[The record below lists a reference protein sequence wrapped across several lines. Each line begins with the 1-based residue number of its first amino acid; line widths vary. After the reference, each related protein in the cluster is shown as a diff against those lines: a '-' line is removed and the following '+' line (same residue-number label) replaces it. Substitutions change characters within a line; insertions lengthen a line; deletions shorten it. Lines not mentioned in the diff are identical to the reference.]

1 VSGAGI
7 TILGASAGS
16 GKTYRLTQEVIAAVT
31 APDVERVPV
40 EALFAVTYTK
50 KAQAELAARIRH
62 ALIQRGAYTE
72 ASRLPLAY
80 LGTVHAACLRLLQEF
95 ALDVGLSPSVD
106 VVAGDEAKLLRE
118 ALDAQLPPELKARIE
133 RLAARLQ
140 LRIAPQSKRCDWI
153 TPVGDVMDLAR
164 GNRIAP
170 GTLPAMAER
179 SADGLLALL
188 MPPKADGL
196 VMDEALARELAH
208 AQEALVKAN
217 DDTGLTKKVLGQ
229 IVEARARLEDRELD
243 WRDWAKL
250 SGIEPS
256 KRCEQAVAR
265 LREVAAAYEAHP
277 RLHVD
282 VRALTHALF
291 EAARIGLTA
300 YADWKTERRVVDY
313 VDMLDGGLR
322 LVEHPR
328 VASEL
333 AERLRFAVVDEFQDT
348 SPIQLALFVRLHALA
363 GRSVWVGD
371 RKQCIFEY
379 AGADPLLMDAVA
391 GWVAESGGKP
401 DVLPG
406 NYRAR
411 PELVDACSELF
422 TAALGRH
429 GFSRAEVAVSSCRR
443 IPAELSS
450 LPPMA
455 LWLLEGK
462 NKDQDAACMAAGIAR
477 LLAAPEAYQIED
489 RASKQPRGVRPGDIA
504 VLVATNNEA
513 ARVAAA
519 LHARGIRVAVARAGL
534 LQTPEGMLVAAALRF
549 MLDEQDTLSAAIL
562 DALHGELARDPDAWL
577 SARVRGAAPEPSAW
591 RSSLESLRA
600 QLGVLS
606 PAEAVEG
613 VLAALDVVHL
623 AARWPDAPQRVANL
637 DALRALA
644 EGYQERC
651 AQGREAASV
660 AGLLRY
666 FDDMA
671 TERLRRDEQ
680 LASDDQH
687 VPTDEGAVVVCTYHK
702 AKGLEWPV
710 VILGS
715 LDREERR
722 HAFEVSPETE
732 RARFDPEDPLGGRWI
747 RYWPWPF
754 GGLKDLPLRDKAAQ
768 SDAGRRVAVREERE
782 RARLLYVGFTR
793 ARDHLVLAVRVR
805 RSKTATTFEKA
816 WLDELA
822 GTDGEPLLQLP
833 TDAADRSTARV
844 GIRASGEGRAAE
856 VGARVFH
863 LAPTHPAEPAAKERE
878 VHRWFVRSGPL
889 TSQPPRYRIIPSQA
903 EQDWPEL
910 ALPSIRAVTSLSG
923 AMPVQAKVAQY
934 DTLGDAV
941 HAYLAVDT
949 AHLAPEERVRCATRL
964 LQHAGL
970 AGVIDPDA
978 LIDAEHRLRE
988 LVVARWGEATWHREV
1003 PIEASID
1010 TPHGARRVVGT
1021 IDLLL
1026 ETSQGY
1032 VIVDHKT
1039 FPGRG
1044 EPALRMKTREFL
1056 PQLAAYADAMRR
1068 VPGARVVGCWVH
1080 FPVGG
1085 AVVELCV

>member
-1 VSGAGI
+1 
-7 TILGASAGS
+7 
-16 GKTYRLTQEVIAAVT
+16 
-31 APDVERVPV
+31 
-40 EALFAVTYTK
+40 
-50 KAQAELAARIRH
+50 
-62 ALIQRGAYTE
+62 
-72 ASRLPLAY
+72 
-80 LGTVHAACLRLLQEF
+80 
-95 ALDVGLSPSVD
+95 
-106 VVAGDEAKLLRE
+106 
-118 ALDAQLPPELKARIE
+118 
-133 RLAARLQ
+133 
-140 LRIAPQSKRCDWI
+140 
-153 TPVGDVMDLAR
+153 
-164 GNRIAP
+164 
-170 GTLPAMAER
+170 MAER

-208 AQEALVKAN
+208 AHEALLKAN
-217 DDTGLTKKVLGQ
+217 DHTSLTKKALGQ
-229 IVEARARLEDRELD
+229 IAEARTRLEDGELD

-265 LREVAAAYEAHP
+265 LREVAVAYEAHP
-277 RLHVD
+277 RLHAE

-291 EAARIGLTA
+291 EAARVGLTA

-313 VDMLDGGLR
+313 LDMLDGGLR

-333 AERLRFAVVDEFQDT
+333 ADRLRFAVVDEFQDT
-348 SPIQLALFVRLHALA
+348 SPIQLALFVRIHALA

-429 GFSRAEVAVSSCRR
+429 GFSRAEVAVSSCRQ
-443 IPAELSS
+443 IPAELSA

-462 NKDQDAACMAAGIAR
+462 NKDHDAACMAAGVAR
-477 LLAAPEAYQIED
+477 LLAAPEAYRIED
-489 RASKQPRGVRPGDIA
+489 RASKQQRCVRPGDIA

-519 LHARGIRVAVARAGL
+519 LHARGIRAAVARAGL

-549 MLDEQDTLSAAIL
+549 MLDEQDTLSTAIL
-562 DALHGELARDPDAWL
+562 DALHGELAQAPDAWL

-591 RSSLESLRA
+591 RSSLEALRA

-651 AQGREAASV
+651 AQGREAATV

-687 VPTDEGAVVVCTYHK
+687 VPNDDGAVVVCTYHK

-710 VILGS
+710 VILSS

-722 HAFEVSPETE
+722 HAFEVCPETE

-768 SDAGRRVAVREERE
+768 SDAGKRVALREERE
-782 RARLLYVGFTR
+782 HVRLLYVGFTR
-793 ARDHLVLAVRVR
+793 ARDHLVLALRVAR
-805 RSKTATTFEKA
+805 NKTATAFKAA

-833 TDAADRSTARV
+833 TDAADRSTALLR
-844 GIRASGEGRAAE
+844 IRASGEGKGAE
-856 VGARVFH
+856 FGARVFR
-863 LAPTHPAEPAAKERE
+863 LAPAVPERAAKERE
-878 VHRWFVRSGPL
+878 IHRWFARGGQL
-889 TSQPPRYRIIPSQA
+889 TVQPPRYRLVPSQA
-903 EQDWPEL
+903 AQDWPDL
-910 ALPSIRAVTSLSG
+910 VLPRIRAVTSLSG
-923 AMPVQAKVAQY
+923 AMPVHAKVAQY

-949 AHLAPEERVRCATRL
+949 ADLTAEERVLCATRL
-964 LQHAGL
+964 
-970 AGVIDPDA
+970 
-978 LIDAEHRLRE
+978 
-988 LVVARWGEATWHREV
+988 
-1003 PIEASID
+1003 
-1010 TPHGARRVVGT
+1010 
-1021 IDLLL
+1021 
-1026 ETSQGY
+1026 
-1032 VIVDHKT
+1032 
-1039 FPGRG
+1039 RG
-1044 EPALRMKTREFL
+1044 ELGALSGGG
-1056 PQLAAYADAMRR
+1056 D
-1068 VPGARVVGCWVH
+1068 G
-1080 FPVGG
+1080 GG
-1085 AVVELCV
+1085 AERVGRKERVALASTRGRSRHSSLRKGHFRSSGPVAPPRQFGLPERRHPARHQT